1 MATGLHTPKARSGK
15 TDERTDAVTPIET
28 SALDNSFATA
38 RRSMIDS
45 QLRTSGVT
53 AEVVI
58 ARMREVPR
66 EQFVPVAFRDVA
78 YVDRAVPVG
87 DGRFL
92 PAPLV
97 HGMMLQE
104 AVPMPTD
111 NVVLVDS
118 GSGYLAELLRPLVAS
133 LQVLTPAEAL
143 GAARGG
149 ATADLL
155 LIDGAIEQ
163 MPDVLVKCLA
173 ADGRVVTGLVEN
185 GVTSMARG
193 RKSGGQIVFLKLGE
207 IGIPRLREFDKPKG
221 WSF

>member
-1 MATGLHTPKARSGK
+1 
-15 TDERTDAVTPIET
+15 
-28 SALDNSFATA
+28 
-38 RRSMIDS
+38 MIDS

-53 AEVVI
+53 ADVVI

-66 EQFVPVAFRDVA
+66 ENFVPVGMRDVA

-87 DGRFL
+87 GGRFL
-92 PAPLV
+92 AAPLV

-118 GSGYLAELLRPLVAS
+118 GSGYLAELLGPLVAS
-133 LQVLTPAEAL
+133 LKVLTPAEAL
-143 GAARGG
+143 VATRGG
-149 ATADLL
+149 AKADLL

-163 MPDVLVKCLA
+163 LPDALVKRLA
-173 ADGRVVTGLVEN
+173 DDGRMVTGLVEH
-185 GVTSMARG
+185 GVTSLARG
-193 RKSGGQIVFLKLGE
+193 RKSGGQLVFLKLGE
-207 IGIPRLREFDKPKG
+207 IGIPRLPEFDKPKG